1 MSQEELTYKGKL
13 LVVEDDRN
21 LNRGICFALAK
32 EGYMTVSAF
41 SLKEAKIKLLDK
53 DIEMLLLDL
62 NLPDG
67 DGISFFRELKDK
79 ITIPV
84 IMLTARDMEVDEV
97 LGLEIGAADYIT
109 KPFSLSVLKAR
120 VANIMR
126 ISKKGESFWKDS
138 AASLNVYDE
147 EPAIDAVDFLES
159 GDYAGSKTGMAYKVS
174 VERGDETGEWR
185 FMDLLWK
192 KKEMVFCK
200 NGLPLNLSMTE
211 YRLLSYFAQ
220 NEGLTLTKG
229 QILAAVWDNDGKFV
243 DENTLSVNIRRLR
256 MKLDER
262 EKEAYIRTVF
272 GIGYCLG
279 EGS

>member
-1 MSQEELTYKGKL
+1 MSQEESAYRGKL

-21 LNRGICFALAK
+21 LNRGICFALSK
-32 EGYMTVSAF
+32 EGYTTVSAF
-41 SLKEAKIKLLDK
+41 SLDEAKSKLSDK
-53 DIEMLLLDL
+53 DIGMLLLDL

-67 DGISFFRELKDK
+67 DGISFFRELKEK
-79 ITIPV
+79 ITVPV

-120 VANIMR
+120 VANVIR
-126 ISKKGESFWKDS
+126 ISKKGEDFRK
-138 AASLNVYDE
+138 ASGIFEKAEDRGT
-147 EPAIDAVDFLES
+147 AV
-159 GDYAGSKTGMAYKVS
+159 GSVDDPDWHF
-174 VERGDETGEWR
+174 R
-185 FMDLLWK
+185 DLVWK

-200 NGLPLNLSMTE
+200 DGQPLNLSMTE
-211 YRLLSYFAQ
+211 YRLLSYFVQ

-256 MKLDER
+256 MKLDEK

-272 GIGYCLG
+272 GIGYCFGTLPQ
-279 EGS
+279 S

>member
-120 VANIMR
+120 VANVMR

-147 EPAIDAVDFLES
+147 
-159 GDYAGSKTGMAYKVS
+159 
-174 VERGDETGEWR
+174 GDETGEWR
-185 FMDLLWK
+185 FRDLLWK
-192 KKEMVFCK
+192 KNEMVFCK